1 MPKIG
6 CFRPF
11 SHFFCFW
18 GPFFENL
25 KPKICPHPFNG
36 KFPWLGLLKP
46 SLYLLTTRQTQRA
59 PRPPCWMLRLE
70 QRILSLR
77 LFSRRPWQRQ
87 RRRRGRGSDWCDP
100 PKSPDYLTVVM
111 KLGGSG
117 GQGDWWRQLC
127 SFTWSLFQL
136 LSACRQENRSSN
148 LEKKC
153 CFFKIEEKQGV
164 GRQGGRESFFKKLPI
179 KQSMTFQ
186 DREFFIFLVVSEK
199 IGTRKKSRN
208 RHGKIWY
215 RKKSRN
221 R

>member
-1 MPKIG
+1 MTGVI
-6 CFRPF
+6 
-11 SHFFCFW
+11 
-18 GPFFENL
+18 ET
-25 KPKICPHPFNG
+25 
-36 KFPWLGLLKP
+36 FP
-46 SLYLLTTRQTQRA
+46 LLTNYQTDTES
-59 PRPPCWMLRLE
+59 PRPPCWMLRLDVPTRAKDP
-70 QRILSLR
+70 QPSTVFQKAMTKTKKAKGKRIR
-77 LFSRRPWQRQ
+77 LMRSTKITWLLNSCNEI
-87 RRRRGRGSDWCDP
+87 GWIGWSGWLDV
-100 PKSPDYLTVVM
+100 L
-111 KLGGSG
+111 G

-179 KQSMTFQ
+179 KQSMTYQ

-208 RHGKIWY
+208 RNGKIWY